1 VTEPVVSTV
10 PPITPHGLF
19 LRHPAHFVAFG
30 AGSGLS
36 PVGPGTAG
44 SLWAWGSFLVLDQLF
59 SQASLWLFLLLSFPV
74 AVWACSRTSKALGT
88 EDHSGIVIDEIWAFW
103 LVLLVLP
110 RNLATDSVLGPSGL
124 AVPPNDWLLMG
135 LAFLLFRLFDI
146 LKPPPVGWLDRKLK
160 GGLGVM
166 ADDIAA
172 AGLTLLVLAVFI
184 RLGVLV

>member
-1 VTEPVVSTV
+1 
-10 PPITPHGLF
+10 
-19 LRHPAHFVAFG
+19 
-30 AGSGLS
+30 
-36 PVGPGTAG
+36 
-44 SLWAWGSFLVLDQLF
+44 
-59 SQASLWLFLLLSFPV
+59 
-74 AVWACSRTSKALGT
+74 
-88 EDHSGIVIDEIWAFW
+88 
-103 LVLLVLP
+103 
-110 RNLATDSVLGPSGL
+110 
-124 AVPPNDWLLMG
+124 MG